1 MVGQPDSPDTPAAS
15 PAEQPQSD
23 TDRLAALTSLQ
34 DVCAQTFDRLGRLEA
49 ALQRTEGLV
58 AEKPWDFF
66 ALAHKRL
73 ERVEET
79 VRCIQ
84 RSIDDSTLPEMCV
97 NIERQIVQT
106 RMVLQRTGE
115 TVTDE
120 SIRRLCENIDTRLLR
135 TEETLQRIEQ
145 LVSRRS
151 FGQTSPQSDNQD
163 AWLPSLPWMSGLAAT
178 ALVLVIVG
186 IGVLFSIN
194 RGRLSERAAAP
205 IRTQTVSAPAT
216 TQGAV
221 PGVAAAVAAQPTQSV
236 AASSRQPVP
245 VPLLTANQS
254 LSSREESLAERDR
267 LPAPRP
273 SAQQVAARQMFVGTL
288 SITSV
293 PSGASVSIN
302 GKAAGVTPLR
312 LPRQRAGSLAV
323 QIAQDGFERWSAAV
337 RVPADQLTQVTAR
350 LRPVVQ

>member
-23 TDRLAALTSLQ
+23 TDRVAALTSLQ
-34 DVCAQTFDRLGRLEA
+34 DVCAQTFNRLGRLEA

-135 TEETLQRIEQ
+135 TEETVQRIEQ

-151 FGQTSPQSDNQD
+151 FGQSSPHTDNQD
-163 AWLPSLPWMSGLAAT
+163 APLPSLPWMSGLAAT
-178 ALVLVIVG
+178 ALVLVIVA
-186 IGVLFSIN
+186 IGVLFSTN
-194 RGRLSERAAAP
+194 RGRLREQAAAP
-205 IRTQTVSAPAT
+205 VRTQTVTAPAT
-216 TQGAV
+216 TQVAA

-236 AASSRQPVP
+236 AVSSRQPLP
-245 VPLLTANQS
+245 VPLLTANPS
-254 LSSREESLAERDR
+254 LSSREESVAERDR
-267 LPAPRP
+267 LAAPRP
-273 SAQQVAARQMFVGTL
+273 SAQVAARQMFVGTL

-323 QIAQDGFERWSAAV
+323 QIAQEGFERWSAAV